1 MGWKTIKVRESV
13 LKRIEEKAKERGEP
27 KSKVINRALEFL
39 LLMGFFEYGNP
50 LEWLE
55 AKVEELCGEFEEEEI
70 REEVPVSTKV
80 EEPLEAVGTQGE
92 VKEEVKEEPKTLPK
106 EEEKEQKQEQEERIG
121 IDVPIWGSEEEPQ
134 KEKSFEEVSLDDD
147 EEWTI
152 TF

>member
-1 MGWKTIKVRESV
+1 MGWKTIQIRESV

-55 AKVEELCGEFEEEEI
+55 AKVEELCGEFVEEEI
-70 REEVPVSTKV
+70 RDEVPVSTKA
-80 EEPLEAVGTQGE
+80 EEPLVPTTKGE
-92 VKEEVKEEPKTLPK
+92 VKEKVKEEPETPPK
-106 EEEKEQKQEQEERIG
+106 EGEEQKQEQEERIG

>member
-13 LKRIEEKAKERGEP
+13 LKRIEEKAKERGEN
-27 KSKVINRALEFL
+27 KNRAINRALEFL

-92 VKEEVKEEPKTLPK
+92 GKEEGNDREKAYLPGLKRKNAESFPTLF
-106 EEEKEQKQEQEERIG
+106 
-121 IDVPIWGSEEEPQ
+121 
-134 KEKSFEEVSLDDD
+134 KEKIKEVRKS
-147 EEWTI
+147 ERGRRAN
-152 TF
+152 